1 MPHEQWVA
9 FDVST
14 DNPHK
19 CFKKKTKDKNKK
31 NNKLS
36 AYHGINLEKEIEQN
50 LEDNDLEYENFQTET
65 DEIENLKNLKKDK
78 YLNKKETSNKF
89 KEDQILN
96 WAFSNNIFDNPL
108 VIAIIVVIILSIF
121 LYPNL

>member
-1 MPHEQWVA
+1 MASIRPCNRCGKRISIRQMPHEQWVA

-65 DEIENLKNLKKDK
+65 DLKSPNFVLYLLERYLFDHFLNL
-78 YLNKKETSNKF
+78 SPC
-89 KEDQILN
+89 I
-96 WAFSNNIFDNPL
+96 
-108 VIAIIVVIILSIF
+108 
-121 LYPNL
+121 

>member
-1 MPHEQWVA
+1 M
-9 FDVST
+9 
-14 DNPHK
+14 
-19 CFKKKTKDKNKK
+19 
-31 NNKLS
+31 
-36 AYHGINLEKEIEQN
+36 
-50 LEDNDLEYENFQTET
+50 EYENFQTET

-78 YLNKKETSNKF
+78 YLNKKEKSNKF

>member
-1 MPHEQWVA
+1 MVLTFH
-9 FDVST
+9 
-14 DNPHK
+14 
-19 CFKKKTKDKNKK
+19 
-31 NNKLS
+31 S
-36 AYHGINLEKEIEQN
+36 AV

-78 YLNKKETSNKF
+78 YLNKKEKSNKF